1 MQTESSRMQKFPE
14 DSVIIREGEVRNEMY
29 KIVSGKAAVY
39 INYGEKNEYLLGIL
53 SEQQCFGELGIW
65 CHQPS
70 IYTVVAVY
78 DVLVMRIS
86 INEFDSFLLNNNKNA
101 VDIIRNLSWCVTN
114 LKGNLDLVLEEL
126 SHGNEAEQQSA
137 RQIKEKIHRYTLED
151 LQKSGQFNEKI

>member
-53 SEQQCFGELGIW
+53 SEQQCFGELGIL

-101 VDIIRNLSWCVTN
+101 VDIIKNLSWCVTN
-114 LKGNLDLVLEEL
+114 LEGNLDLVLEEL

-137 RQIKEKIHRYTLED
+137 RQIKEKIDQYTWSD
-151 LQKSGQFNEKI
+151 LQKREQFNQKI

>member
-1 MQTESSRMQKFPE
+1 MQTESLRMQRFPE

-53 SEQQCFGELGIW
+53 SEQQCFGELGIL

-126 SHGNEAEQQSA
+126 SNGNETEQRSA
-137 RQIKEKIHRYTLED
+137 RQIKEKIDQYVWSD
-151 LQKSGQFNEKI
+151 LQKSEKFSQRI

>member
-29 KIVSGKAAVY
+29 KIVSGKVAVY
-39 INYGEKNEYLLGIL
+39 IKYGEKNEYLLGIL
-53 SEQQCFGELGIW
+53 SEQQCFGELGIL

-86 INEFDSFLLNNNKNA
+86 ANDFDSFLLNNNKNA

-126 SHGNEAEQQSA
+126 SNGNETEQRSA
-137 RQIKEKIHRYTLED
+137 RQIKEKIDQYVWSD
-151 LQKSGQFNEKI
+151 LQKSEKFSQRI

>member
-1 MQTESSRMQKFPE
+1 MQTESSRMKRFPE

-29 KIVSGKAAVY
+29 KIVSGKVAVY

-53 SEQQCFGELGIW
+53 SEQQCFGELGIL
-65 CHQPS
+65 CKQPS
-70 IYTVVAVY
+70 VYTVVAVY

-86 INEFDSFLLNNNKNA
+86 ANEFDSFLLNNNKNA
-101 VDIIRNLSWCVTN
+101 VDIIRILSWCVTN

-137 RQIKEKIHRYTLED
+137 RQIKEKIDQYTWSD
-151 LQKSGQFNEKI
+151 LQKREQFNQKI